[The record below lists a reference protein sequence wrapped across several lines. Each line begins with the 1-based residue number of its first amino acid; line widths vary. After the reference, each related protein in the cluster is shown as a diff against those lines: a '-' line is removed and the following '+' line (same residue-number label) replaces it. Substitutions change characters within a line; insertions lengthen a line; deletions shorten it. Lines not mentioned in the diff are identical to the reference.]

1 MKTPVHLLVP
11 LGLLT
16 LTLPAR
22 AFTASEDFSSYST
35 PTTFS
40 GANLA
45 GAAGAGTAG
54 TGAAGNG
61 WLNGW
66 RSASSTV
73 TAGAQ
78 VINTSPVNSGG
89 NYLSG
94 TFTSN
99 STGTTADSIAL
110 GRAYD
115 VTGGSLAGETS
126 LYINFD
132 FRADSVPSTMRYDI
146 FENLG
151 RATGATSASFN
162 FRTVGGFWNTIAGTG
177 STLTAT
183 TMAFNAGTTYS
194 FAIVLNPVNATWSYS
209 ISDGTASVSASSLG
223 FRVASFD
230 TDATAGSAGGR
241 WFEVVG
247 TETTNVLSQT
257 TTFSLDNLSI
267 STSAIPEPSACALL
281 VGATVLG
288 LVSLRRRLIR

>member
-1 MKTPVHLLVP
+1 MKTPIHLLVP

-22 AFTASEDFSSYST
+22 AFTASEDFSSYAA

-45 GAAGAGTAG
+45 AAAGAGTAG

-73 TAGAQ
+73 SAGAQ

-94 TFTSN
+94 TFTTN
-99 STGTTADSIAL
+99 SSGSTADSIAL

-126 LYINFD
+126 L
-132 FRADSVPSTMRYDI
+132 
-146 FENLG
+146 
-151 RATGATSASFN
+151 
-162 FRTVGGFWNTIAGTG
+162 
-177 STLTAT
+177 
-183 TMAFNAGTTYS
+183 
-194 FAIVLNPVNATWSYS
+194 
-209 ISDGTASVSASSLG
+209 
-223 FRVASFD
+223 
-230 TDATAGSAGGR
+230 
-241 WFEVVG
+241 
-247 TETTNVLSQT
+247 
-257 TTFSLDNLSI
+257 
-267 STSAIPEPSACALL
+267 
-281 VGATVLG
+281 
-288 LVSLRRRLIR
+288 